1 MLRRALPAV
10 CRLHPS
16 PAPAARSG
24 GAGGA
29 AHRGG
34 GGCWASLAR
43 RLSCRGGLG
52 FDASL
57 LDSVVKVFTVH
68 SAPNCYMP
76 WQMKAQRESSGSGF
90 VVAPGRVLTN
100 AHVVADGALVSVKR
114 HGGGGRA
121 PARVAA
127 VGHECDLAL
136 LEVEEPGFWGA
147 RPPAPLRLGR
157 LPALQDAVAVVGFP
171 AGGDNLSVTRGVV
184 SRVDLTQYAHGAASL
199 MALQID
205 AAINPG
211 NSGGPALGPDGALAG
226 VAFQNLRGAEGI
238 GYVVPPPVVAHF
250 LTASAAAAAA
260 ERPYAG
266 FPSLGVR
273 CQPTENP
280 QLRAALGLPPG
291 GGGVLVSA
299 VRPCGSAAGVLAPG
313 DVLLELDGA
322 PVGADGSVALRG
334 RERISFDHLVAMR
347 HIGEALPLRVLRAP
361 PGGGDP
367 QPLRLRV
374 PLAPA
379 EPLVPVHMHDAAP
392 SYLVAGGLVFTPL
405 SQPYLHEY
413 GEDWYNAA
421 PRRLVETALRGQ
433 RRWAG
438 QQVVLLSQVLADPL
452 NLGYQ
457 GLAELPVAA
466 VDGVRVLN
474 MRHLKAR
481 LDVGL
486 SRRGGAPVRLHLA
499 DDRLLALD
507 PEAVAAAGPRVLARH
522 RIPAPHSA
530 DLGPPPTAE
539 EAAHWAAFEAAEAA
553 TAGDHALGWLRELE
567 RLAREQE
574 ELKAAFERESEGKKA
589 KAAAE
594 ADEMRRLAEEAYV
607 KAKAKQPA
615 RRASSAGD
623 RHSRPP
629 SARMDSPAQPPPYM
643 QDDGGPPYPPPE
655 AHAYH
660 GPPGDGR
667 HPPHSPPYPPPPEA
681 HHAAYHGPPPGMR
694 GQPPREDHRYYDA
707 HRPPTGG
714 SGRTATEM
722 ARLREEIAAQQAEM
736 KRAVERQMHGLTKQQ
751 EREIDDLRRRAEA
764 AEAEMAEMRRS
775 FYQQQAPFPSGPP
788 YGRRASAG
796 RRQWG
801 DESSGGGFD
810 MELPQH
816 VPTVAAPASA
826 AGYAASP
833 QLQQLRDSGDSVD
846 LDASLAGDSRLI
858 FPGGPPSR
866 GGPAP
871 GGSIR
876 DLSISSLKP
885 LPSKPAAAP
894 QKPGAG
900 APPGRASGVA
910 RPRSR
915 LGTPVDVDGVLA
927 KAQDRTRMLDVLQ
940 ENAAA
945 GRGANSDAL
954 DDLLIKF
961 VELEQA
967 GEAAVNKSDMSISMA
982 GDSEWIR

>member
-1 MLRRALPAV
+1 VQRKAAYRAELEEQMRMVAD
-10 CRLHPS
+10 RK
-16 PAPAARSG
+16 AREKAAAKAADERQEEEARA
-24 GAGGA
+24 AGFHMGFGNA
-29 AHRGG
+29 RGG
-34 GGCWASLAR
+34 GGAPHR
-43 RLSCRGGLG
+43 D
-52 FDASL
+52 DAGNVISNL
-57 LDSVVKVFTVH
+57 NRNISRNKGCD
-68 SAPNCYMP
+68 PN
-76 WQMKAQRESSGSGF
+76 A
-90 VVAPGRVLTN
+90 
-100 AHVVADGALVSVKR
+100 
-114 HGGGGRA
+114 
-121 PARVAA
+121 
-127 VGHECDLAL
+127 
-136 LEVEEPGFWGA
+136 
-147 RPPAPLRLGR
+147 
-157 LPALQDAVAVVGFP
+157 
-171 AGGDNLSVTRGVV
+171 
-184 SRVDLTQYAHGAASL
+184 
-199 MALQID
+199 
-205 AAINPG
+205 
-211 NSGGPALGPDGALAG
+211 
-226 VAFQNLRGAEGI
+226 
-238 GYVVPPPVVAHF
+238 
-250 LTASAAAAAA
+250 
-260 ERPYAG
+260 
-266 FPSLGVR
+266 
-273 CQPTENP
+273 
-280 QLRAALGLPPG
+280 
-291 GGGVLVSA
+291 
-299 VRPCGSAAGVLAPG
+299 
-313 DVLLELDGA
+313 
-322 PVGADGSVALRG
+322 
-334 RERISFDHLVAMR
+334 
-347 HIGEALPLRVLRAP
+347 
-361 PGGGDP
+361 
-367 QPLRLRV
+367 
-374 PLAPA
+374 PLAPPRRDYPA
-379 EPLVPVHMHDAAP
+379 EP
-392 SYLVAGGLVFTPL
+392 
-405 SQPYLHEY
+405 
-413 GEDWYNAA
+413 
-421 PRRLVETALRGQ
+421 PRERA
-433 RRWAG
+433 
-438 QQVVLLSQVLADPL
+438 
-452 NLGYQ
+452 
-457 GLAELPVAA
+457 
-466 VDGVRVLN
+466 
-474 MRHLKAR
+474 
-481 LDVGL
+481 
-486 SRRGGAPVRLHLA
+486 GAPPPSSVIAQPSETKPKPLGNFRSDHAYMLPSEMEA
-499 DDRLLALD
+499 RARKQREMQDALQ
-507 PEAVAAAGPRVLARH
+507 EQINAKKRAKEEERR
-522 RIPAPHSA
+522 RE
-530 DLGPPPTAE
+530 E
-539 EAAHWAAFEAAEAA
+539 EA
-553 TAGDHALGWLRELE
+553 DMRELE